1 MKFCQVIKDDKRNYF
16 LQKPF
21 RKQDRETSSRPP
33 FVFQKGLFKAKATG
47 LQLPFNI
54 LR

>member
-1 MKFCQVIKDDKRNYF
+1 MKFCQVIKDNKRNYF
-16 LQKPF
+16 LQKSF

-47 LQLPFNI
+47 LQLRFNI